1 MRRCLAAL
9 AAPWLLSVAFS
20 CFPILAWSQ
29 AAFAE
34 KRSVPLFLSASN
46 AQQQG
51 FVRIINR
58 SDQSGEATIHAIDDS
73 GRRFGPVRFALEA
86 KATGHFNSQDLERG
100 NADKG
105 LAPGIGG
112 GQGDWRLEVES
123 DLDIEVLAYM
133 RTADGFLTSLH
144 DLVPEADGHLR
155 AAIFNPGSNR
165 AQESRLRLI
174 NPGAEDAEVA
184 ITGQDDAGNR
194 GEDAVNIRVPAGEAY
209 TVTASQLEAGHQS
222 FTGRLGDGA
231 GKWQL
236 SISASAPIQAMSLLG
251 SPTGHLT
258 NLSTAADARLARRS
272 EDAATTTHAVPLFM
286 PASNARQQGFVRVIN
301 RSGESGE
308 VAIHAIDDAGRRF
321 GPVSL
326 ELDWWEGPAMHFNS
340 DDLETGN
347 PDKGL
352 ARGVGRGQGDWRL
365 EIESGL
371 DIEVLAYMRTVDGF
385 LTSLHDLVPEADGH
399 HRAAIFNPGSNRS
412 QESRLRLINP
422 GAEDAKVAIR
432 GLDDRGAP
440 APAGEACIRVPAGQA
455 RTITASQLESGH
467 PSFAGRLGDGAGK
480 WQLLISASAPIQA
493 MSLLESPTGHLTNLS
508 TGAAGGLG
516 AFSEAGLE
524 GLDCEAGAIDAGAGA
539 PVEIPDANLRAAIE
553 AALGKAPGEAIGM
566 AEMKRLVELEAFG
579 TSIADLTGLEYATRL
594 EHLELRGS
602 ANSISDL
609 SPLSGLTGLKYLD
622 LSGSSI
628 SDLSPLS
635 GLTGLKYLNLS
646 GSSIS
651 DLSPLSGLTNL
662 KRLTLSRNAISD
674 LSPLSGLANLGSVGL
689 SGNEIVDVS
698 PLVTLADLKVRGVGA
713 GVLLSISLESNPL
726 SEASVDKLLDMLGDG
741 VDVDGRVFEVLG
753 TDDQTPVSIPDV
765 KLRKAI
771 LRAIHGYYDEG
782 SEPPLTK
789 GGIAKLVRLG
799 IPSTVVDLT
808 GLEQA
813 SNLVSLYIG
822 GGEIEDLSVL
832 SDLPSLRRLT
842 LWRSPATDLSPLSSL
857 TGLRSLELDNYD
869 WYGLDYDFSPL
880 SSLTSLRHLKLL
892 NVRFSDLSPLSG
904 LANLRWL
911 KLDNNRTIS
920 DLSPLSGL
928 VGLKQLDLDGNDIS
942 DLSPLSGMV
951 GLTRLSLWSNEIADL
966 SPLSSLTG
974 LTTLEL
980 QNNDISDLSP
990 LSSLTGLT
998 TLNLKDNDDISDVS
1012 PLSSLTSL
1020 RSLELSQNRS
1030 ISDLSPLSGLA
1041 GLEVLHCN
1049 RCSISDLS
1057 QLSGLTSLTHL
1068 QLDWLSRDAHNKPIK
1083 LDLAGLQGL
1092 TALEELSLGGAHVFN
1107 SNLTSLYGLTELAV
1121 ISLSH
1126 GTLEGGLSALSGL
1139 TGLRVLNCGYC
1150 DIRYPAP
1157 PSGLTS
1163 LQDINCRECKT
1174 ASLSF
1179 LSGLTSLRNFNCE
1192 GCGISDLTPLS
1203 GLTLLE
1209 SFSCSN
1215 CRISDLTPLSG
1226 LTNLKFLGLAYN
1238 SIFDVSPLLANAGLG
1253 PGDRIDLRGND
1264 LLSANDNRIAGEIGA
1279 EVELPSVDRL
1289 VELHGRFRT
1298 VVEKALGKAPGDEIS
1313 VKDMGPLV
1321 RLEVPRPKFSDH
1333 SVLDLSGIEFADG
1346 LTHFS
1351 ARWQRLSTSIHLT
1364 PDSDSGKPWR
1374 LGYLQHLTHLDLQGN
1389 HITDISWLSD
1399 LTNLTYLDL
1408 RWSHGFPRINSE
1420 DVLDLSPLSGLRDL
1434 TYLDLDQQL
1443 FADISALSS
1452 LTSLTYLKLAPPS
1465 YIGASI
1471 TIDGCGWVTRSD
1483 ANNLVLSALLS
1494 PLDLSPLSSL
1504 DGLKTLIILDNKYGK
1519 ITNLSGL
1526 AGLAGLHTLQLS
1538 GKLIADLSDLAGLVG
1553 LHTLR
1558 LSGRFITDLSP
1569 LSGMTGLTSLSLDGG
1584 GIADLSPL
1592 SGMAGL
1598 TSLALQGGGAIA
1610 DLSPLSGM
1618 AGLTYL
1624 DLDGNAIADLSPL
1637 SGMAGLTYLDLDGNA
1652 IADLSPLSG
1661 LASLDTL
1668 RLSRNPIADLS
1679 PLSGLDGLRILT
1691 LQGGGAIADLSPL
1704 SGMAGLTY
1712 LDLDGNAIAD
1722 LSPLSGLA
1730 SLDTLRLSRN
1740 PIADLSPLSGLDGLR
1755 ILTLQGGGAIAD
1767 LSPLSGMAGLT
1778 YLDLDG
1784 NAVSDLSPLSG
1795 MASLNHLRLCDN
1807 DISELSDLATLDLS
1821 ISTLA
1826 LCGNSISD
1834 VSPLLAENF
1843 IVRDGGHIDLRF
1855 NPLTG
1860 MSRNTAI
1867 PALRDRGFDVDV
1879 SAVASGANGE
1889 FPHSLLTQIYN
1900 EKLLVMGTG
1909 DASRYF
1915 IAQEDL
1921 PYYTTEFYR
1930 WFEDVFDYLFILTP
1944 ELDVDINVDR
1954 QGTLGFYRPVS
1965 NTVRGIGRSIFYDR
1979 SHGSRGKLKGLIWM
1993 QGTGFGPT
2001 ALHELMHTW
2010 ANFAITEHVRTAHWG
2025 TSSAN
2030 GLLGGFDLATLQ
2042 NLGGGRYSAASFA
2055 TQSSTPGLPYSPIEL
2070 YFSGYIP
2077 PDEVSDLW
2085 VGYPSLGVR
2094 LLPSYLTEFN
2104 VEKVIELSID
2114 DIIAKVGVRSP
2125 DSATAQRHHRAAVI
2139 VLSKNPHDIPSWIL
2153 QDASEAISTFSHK
2166 GADDNPDYYNFFEA
2180 TGGRGSITMDGLSQY
2195 RKPKPALSAL
2205 PASYGE
2211 PPPSPSFSCYC
2222 PPDWNGTVGFT
2233 HRHSI
2238 EHDIRFQERLPRTGA
2253 PPQHG
2258 SAGPEA
2264 KGGDGW
2270 LGELQSR
2277 IEAHAASDIPEPEPS
2292 RRP

>member
-174 NPGAEDAEVA
+174 NPGTEDADVA
-184 ITGQDDAGNR
+184 ITGWDDVGSR
-194 GEDAVNIRVPAGEAY
+194 WEDAVNIRVPAGEAY
-209 TVTASQLEAGHQS
+209 TVTASQLEEGHQS
-222 FTGRLGDGA
+222 FTGRLPDGA

-286 PASNARQQGFVRVIN
+286 PASNARQQGFVRVIE
-301 RSGESGE
+301 RSGGRGE

-326 ELDWWEGPAMHFNS
+326 EPGWEPAMHFNS

-352 ARGVGRGQGDWRL
+352 EGLFRVQGQGDWRL
-365 EIESGL
+365 EIESGP

-399 HRAAIFNPGSNRS
+399 HRVAIFNPGSNRS

-524 GLDCEAGAIDAGAGA
+524 GLDCEAGGEAGAIDAGA

-566 AEMKRLVELEAFG
+566 AEMKGLVKLSANSA
-579 TSIADLTGLEYATRL
+579 SIADLTGLEHATRL
-594 EHLELRGS
+594 KELYL
-602 ANSISDL
+602 NSNDISDL
-609 SPLSGLTGLKYLD
+609 SPLSGLTGLVWLYLRHNAV
-622 LSGSSI
+622 

-635 GLTGLKYLNLS
+635 GLTSLAWLKLD
-646 GSSIS
+646 G
-651 DLSPLSGLTNL
+651 
-662 KRLTLSRNAISD
+662 NAISD
-674 LSPLSGLANLGSVGL
+674 LSPLSGLANNLRSVDLGN
-689 SGNEIVDVS
+689 NEIVDVS
-698 PLVTLADLKVRGVGA
+698 PLVALADLKERGSGA

-1020 RSLELSQNRS
+1020 RSLELSNNRS
-1030 ISDLSPLSGLA
+1030 ISDLSPLSDLA

-1092 TALEELSLGGAHVFN
+1092 TALEKLRLGGAHVFN

-1126 GTLEGGLSALSGL
+1126 GRLEGGLSALSGL
-1139 TGLRVLNCGYC
+1139 TGLRVLSCPHCYM
-1150 DIRYPAP
+1150 RRPAP

-1163 LQDINCRECKT
+1163 LQTIDCYECKT
-1174 ASLSF
+1174 LGLSF
-1179 LSGLTSLRNFNCE
+1179 LSGLTSLRNFNCD

-1209 SFSCSN
+1209 SFGCSN

-1253 PGDRIDLRGND
+1253 PGDSIDLRGND

-1279 EVELPSVDRL
+1279 DVDLPSVDRL

-1313 VKDMGPLV
+1313 VKDMAPLV
-1321 RLEVPRPKFSDH
+1321 RLEVPRPGFSDY
-1333 SVLDLSGIEFADG
+1333 SELIFQGIEFADE
-1346 LTHFS
+1346 LTHLI
-1351 ARWQRLSTSIHLT
+1351 ARNQRSWIGSIEDGVDFGNALDHLQ
-1364 PDSDSGKPWR
+1364 
-1374 LGYLQHLTHLDLQGN
+1374 YLPHLTHLDLHGN
-1389 HITDISWLSD
+1389 QITNMSWFSN
-1399 LTNLTYLDL
+1399 LTSLTYLDL
-1408 RWSHGFPRINSE
+1408 RWAPRQKWTFRGGVTIGTPGERPVQSRAIS
-1420 DVLDLSPLSGLRDL
+1420 DLSPLSGLRNL
-1434 TYLDLDQQL
+1434 TYLDLGQHL
-1443 FADISALSS
+1443 IADLSPLSS
-1452 LTSLTYLKLAPPS
+1452 LTSLTYLNLRRQPHGTSPPWLPCQPTKVCARAPLA
-1465 YIGASI
+1465 Y
-1471 TIDGCGWVTRSD
+1471 
-1483 ANNLVLSALLS
+1483 SAYFRLWHVD
-1494 PLDLSPLSSL
+1494 DLSPLS
-1504 DGLKTLIILDNKYGK
+1504 GLTDLTHL
-1519 ITNLSGL
+1519 
-1526 AGLAGLHTLQLS
+1526 
-1538 GKLIADLSDLAGLVG
+1538 DLSDNL
-1553 LHTLR
+1553 
-1558 LSGRFITDLSP
+1558 ITDLSP
-1569 LSGMTGLTSLSLDGG
+1569 LSGMTGLTSLYLGSSYLGGNRISDLSPLSGMTGLTHLDLQNNTFITDLSPLSGMAGLTSLLLSGNQIADLSPLSGMTGLTRLELGG
-1584 GIADLSPL
+1584 NRIADLSPLSGMAGLASLPLSGNRIADLSPLSGMTGLTRLELGGNRIADLSPLSGMTGLTHLDLQNNDFITDLSPLSGMAGLTRLFLGGNRIAELSPLSGMTGLTNLELQGNRIADLLPLSGMAGLRHLDLRGNQIAGLSPLSGMAGLTSLELQGNRIADLSPL

-1598 TSLALQGGGAIA
+1598 TSLELQGNRIADLSPLSGMAGLRHLDLRGNQIA

-1618 AGLTYL
+1618 AGLT
-1624 DLDGNAIADLSPL
+1624 
-1637 SGMAGLTYLDLDGNA
+1637 
-1652 IADLSPLSG
+1652 
-1661 LASLDTL
+1661 
-1668 RLSRNPIADLS
+1668 R
-1679 PLSGLDGLRILT
+1679 
-1691 LQGGGAIADLSPL
+1691 
-1704 SGMAGLTY
+1704 
-1712 LDLDGNAIAD
+1712 
-1722 LSPLSGLA
+1722 
-1730 SLDTLRLSRN
+1730 
-1740 PIADLSPLSGLDGLR
+1740 
-1755 ILTLQGGGAIAD
+1755 
-1767 LSPLSGMAGLT
+1767 
-1778 YLDLDG
+1778 
-1784 NAVSDLSPLSG
+1784 
-1795 MASLNHLRLCDN
+1795 
-1807 DISELSDLATLDLS
+1807 LDLS
-1821 ISTLA
+1821 
-1826 LCGNSISD
+1826 GNLISD
-1834 VSPLLAENF
+1834 VSPLAENLENL
-1843 IVRDGGHIDLRF
+1843 IVRADTSIDLRQ
-1855 NPLTG
+1855 NPLDD
-1860 MSRNTAI
+1860 MSRDTAI
-1867 PALRDRGFDVDV
+1867 PTLQSLGIEVKFHAMVTG
-1879 SAVASGANGE
+1879 SNAE
-1889 FPHSLLTQIYN
+1889 FPHSLLAQIYN
-1900 EKLLVMGTG
+1900 DNVLVMHKSKF
-1909 DASRYF
+1909 DDHSR
-1915 IAQEDL
+1915 EV
-1921 PYYTTEFYR
+1921 YR
-1930 WFEDVFDYLFILTP
+1930 WFEDAFDYLIILGSGSVP
-1944 ELDVDINVDR
+1944 AGAAGGYHS
-1954 QGTLGFYRPVS
+1954 QS
-1965 NTVRGIGRSIFYDR
+1965 NAVRGIGKSIFYNAA
-1979 SHGSRGKLKGLIWM
+1979 SGSAGKLKGIIRM
-1993 QGTGFGPT
+1993 RGFAPDRSYLL
-2001 ALHELMHTW
+2001 LHELMHAW
-2010 ANFAITEHVRTAHWG
+2010 ANHAIDEYSGRTGRHWG
-2025 TSSAN
+2025 LTSAN
-2030 GLLGGFDLATLQ
+2030 GLLGGFDPTTLQ
-2042 NLGGGRYSAASFA
+2042 NLGDGLYEARGFSAFSGSGVGGA
-2055 TQSSTPGLPYSPIEL
+2055 YSPIEL
-2070 YFSGYIP
+2070 YFAGYIP
-2077 PDEVSDLW
+2077 AEEVPDLW
-2085 VGYPSLGVR
+2085 VGMPYVWPSPNELGGGGRKAFRV
-2094 LLPSYLTEFN
+2094 Y
-2104 VEKVIELSID
+2104 KVIELSIE
-2114 DIIAKVGVRSP
+2114 DIIAKVGERIP
-2125 DSATAQRHHRAAVI
+2125 SASTAQKHYRAAVI
-2139 VLSKNPHDIPSWIL
+2139 AVAENPMSVPITDLQHLS
-2153 QDASEAISTFSHK
+2153 ERISKFSYA
-2166 GADDNPDYYNFFEA
+2166 GEDEDDDDYMNYFEA
-2180 TGGRGSITMDGLSQY
+2180 TGGRGTITMDGLSQF
-2195 RKPKPALSAL
+2195 RKATPGLSAL
-2205 PASYGE
+2205 PASFGE
-2211 PPPSPSFSCYC
+2211 PPPPHYC
-2222 PPDWNGTVGFT
+2222 WKTEEGGWGFT
-2233 HRHSI
+2233 HHHSV
-2238 EHDIRFQERLPRTGA
+2238 EHAVRPREILPRTSA
-2253 PPQHG
+2253 LPPHG

-2277 IEAHAASDIPEPEPS
+2277 IEAHAASDIPESEPS